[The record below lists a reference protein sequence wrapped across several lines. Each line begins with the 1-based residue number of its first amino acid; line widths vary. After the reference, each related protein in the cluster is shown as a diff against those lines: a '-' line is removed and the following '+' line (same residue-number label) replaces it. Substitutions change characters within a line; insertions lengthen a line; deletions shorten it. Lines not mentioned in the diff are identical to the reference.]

1 MTSHNRAWK
10 EAKKDELTK
19 LSVEYPFIA
28 VATLNELPASIVSV
42 LRKRLAGEAVIKVS
56 KIRVVKKAFAESS
69 VDTSKIDDQINQS
82 IAVIFSK
89 KNPFELFSFIK
100 KNKGEASAK
109 VGDIA
114 PQDILVQA
122 GDTGLPPG
130 PALTPL
136 KAAGLKVAVQGPTI
150 SIVKDKIVTK
160 KGEEVSDAVVDVLG
174 KLNIKPMRVGMKVM
188 GVLDKEENAFYSA
201 ESLDVDE
208 EELFDNF
215 VLAYQQAL
223 NLSVN
228 AGIYND
234 ASMEVLVIKA
244 QREAKAVKEA
254 LGEDAPEEKTEE
266 VKEETSEEA
275 KEEVVVE
282 AAQAPVEEVKEEAPV
297 EEATVETPVEEVKEE
312 PKKETPAEAA
322 VETPVEE
329 PKTEEVKEDAPTE
342 VVEEVKKEGES
353 N

>member
-19 LSVEYPFIA
+19 LSQDYPFIA

-42 LRKRLAGEAVIKVS
+42 LRKRLHGEAVIKVA
-56 KIRVVKKAFAESS
+56 KTRVVKLAFADSS
-69 VDTSKIDDQINQS
+69 ADTSKIDDQINKS

-100 KNKGEASAK
+100 KNKGDASAK

-114 PQDILVQA
+114 LADILVQA

-150 SIVKDKIVTK
+150 SIVSDKIVTK
-160 KGEEVSDAVVDVLG
+160 KGEEISDAVVDVLG
-174 KLNIKPMRVGMKVM
+174 KLNIKPMKVGMKVI
-188 GVLDKEENAFYSA
+188 GVLDKGENAFYSA

-208 EELFDNF
+208 EELFDKF
-215 VLAYQQAL
+215 VLAYQQGL

-228 AGIYND
+228 AEIYNE
-234 ASMEVLVIKA
+234 ASMELIVIKA
-244 QREAKAVKEA
+244 QRDATAINESTGGEA
-254 LGEDAPEEKTEE
+254 PTEE
-266 VKEETSEEA
+266 VKEEAPAVDAVKTPV
-275 KEEVVVE
+275 EEVKTE
-282 AAQAPVEEVKEEAPV
+282 EAPVEEVKEE
-297 EEATVETPVEEVKEE
+297 
-312 PKKETPAEAA
+312 
-322 VETPVEE
+322 TPVEE
-329 PKTEEVKEDAPTE
+329 PKVEEKKEEVVAEPAKEEAPKVEEATVAPVEEVK
-342 VVEEVKKEGES
+342 EVKKEGES

>member
-28 VATLNELPASIVSV
+28 VATLNELPANIVSV

-56 KIRVVKKAFAESS
+56 KTRVLKLAFKESS
-69 VDTSKIDDQINQS
+69 ADTSKIDDQVNQS

-114 PQDILVQA
+114 PQDILIQA

-174 KLNIKPMRVGMKVM
+174 KLNIKPMRVGMKVI
-188 GVLDKEENAFYSA
+188 GVLDKEENQFYSA
-201 ESLDVDE
+201 DILHVDE

-254 LGEDAPEEKTEE
+254 LGEDAPKEVKADAPVDEKKEGEEVVAAKATEEVKEEAQVEEAKEEIPVEEPKVEEIKEEVVEASVEKVKTEE
-266 VKEETSEEA
+266 VKEE
-275 KEEVVVE
+275 
-282 AAQAPVEEVKEEAPV
+282 
-297 EEATVETPVEEVKEE
+297 ATTK
-312 PKKETPAEAA
+312 
-322 VETPVEE
+322 
-329 PKTEEVKEDAPTE
+329 